1 MSEKNIYSIEC
12 EMEIAFA
19 RLIGPLAIMI
29 ELEAYKDIR
38 NELLDLFKIVVKW
51 GAEFQTK
58 RNLGFVKS
66 DELLNVY
73 NRMDKIKEDYLYD
86 GSIGTESELSDEI
99 VIWMY
104 EIMKLRKTLI
114 EIEKIKYE

>member
-38 NELLDLFKIVVKW
+38 NQPLDLFKIVVKW
-51 GAEFQTK
+51 GSRISNKKKF
-58 RNLGFVKS
+58 RFC
-66 DELLNVY
+66 
-73 NRMDKIKEDYLYD
+73 KI
-86 GSIGTESELSDEI
+86 
-99 VIWMY
+99 
-104 EIMKLRKTLI
+104 
-114 EIEKIKYE
+114 

>member
-38 NELLDLFKIVVKW
+38 NELLDLFKIVVRW

-86 GSIGTESELSDEI
+86 CLIGSESELSDEI

-104 EIMKLRKTLI
+104 EIMKLRKKLI
-114 EIEKIKYE
+114 EMKGDK